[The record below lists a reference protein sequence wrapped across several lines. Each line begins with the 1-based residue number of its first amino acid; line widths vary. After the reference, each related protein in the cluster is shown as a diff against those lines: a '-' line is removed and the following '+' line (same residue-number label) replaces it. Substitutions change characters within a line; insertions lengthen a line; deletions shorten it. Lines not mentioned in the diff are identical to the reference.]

1 MLAQTSSKGSETSEE
16 EQQDQEA
23 QESTSSTK
31 KISPEKL
38 SDKTLNDRGI
48 SWMDMNHSVVI
59 IGWGKEEKTGTG
71 YLSVINSYGPNWGMN
86 GDFLVKRGNNDFGME
101 VE

>member
-1 MLAQTSSKGSETSEE
+1 MEGTSKH
-16 EQQDQEA
+16 DPA
-23 QESTSSTK
+23 
-31 KISPEKL
+31 KL

-71 YLSVINSYGPNWGMN
+71 YWIVRNSYGP
-86 GDFLVKRGNNDFGME
+86 
-101 VE
+101 

>member
-1 MLAQTSSKGSETSEE
+1 MRSSGTENTDE
-16 EQQDQEA
+16 EQNEQEN
-23 QESTSSTK
+23 QEGQNTESTEK
-31 KISPEKL
+31 KAAENL

-71 YLSVINSYGPNWGMN
+71 YWIVRNSYGP
-86 GDFLVKRGNNDFGME
+86 
-101 VE
+101 